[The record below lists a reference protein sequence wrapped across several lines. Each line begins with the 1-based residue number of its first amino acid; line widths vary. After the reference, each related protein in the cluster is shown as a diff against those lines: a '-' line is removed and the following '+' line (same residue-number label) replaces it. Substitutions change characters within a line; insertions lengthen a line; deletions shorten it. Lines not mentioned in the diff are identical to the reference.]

1 MIKKAKMEKMMTKKL
16 IRNLFISLLFTS
28 IIAVFG
34 VGKVYAQGSV
44 SSKSL
49 QVSADGSDYF
59 TLGSDFYNHF
69 VKPTTVDLTKNK
81 VVYNKQTLIVF
92 NGRIDKWK
100 MSFINQD
107 SSGKSWFKF
116 LSYPEATKGDIKI
129 TYTTDGMNYSD
140 NKPSLEQLKGYMV
153 ELLKPIVYPD
163 DANNQEN
170 DIEVSFQLSPDTDY
184 ILSNF
189 NLNKQFIPFSGESW
203 LQNYSPDPFF
213 TDRNQLQFIYPNY
226 SKGVTVEYVDEKGNK
241 IHNSQT
247 ISGSKGDVYDAS
259 TEQYKL
265 ILDGYTLDTTK
276 LPQNSTG
283 NFEEELQTVTYV
295 YSKNP
300 VVAADVTV
308 RYVDI
313 ENNPISEDIILQG
326 NIGESYY
333 TDKKDIKDY
342 TLKEV
347 QGNSSGQFSEKA
359 QTVTYVY
366 TKNELPIATGK
377 IIVKYI
383 DTDGKSISK
392 DVVRTGTVGEDY
404 ITEEKKISGYTL
416 QEIKGNSKGKYIAKV
431 QTVTYVYAKN
441 EIIKAKDELISS
453 ETKSKNKTNPKV
465 KNSSHANPKRLP
477 ETAENKKMSIIIFL
491 SGFTLIIIGLAII
504 TFRLKK
510 LVIKK

>member
-1 MIKKAKMEKMMTKKL
+1 MIRKAKMEKMMTKKL

-49 QVSADGSDYF
+49 QVSADGSDYY

-69 VKPTTVDLTKNK
+69 VEPTTVDLTKNK

-116 LSYPEATKGDIKI
+116 LSYPEATKGNIKI

-189 NLNKQFIPFSGESW
+189 NLNNQFIPFSGESW

-226 SKGVTVEYVDEKGNK
+226 SKGVAVEYVDEKGNK

-247 ISGSKGDVYDAS
+247 ITGSKGDAYDAS
-259 TEQYKL
+259 TDQYKL
-265 ILDGYTLDTTK
+265 VLDGYTLDTTK
-276 LPQNSTG
+276 LPKNSTG

-326 NIGESYY
+326 NIGENYY
-333 TDKKDIKDY
+333 TDKKNIKDY

-359 QTVTYVY
+359 QTVTYIY
-366 TKNELPIATGK
+366 KKNELPIATGK
-377 IIVKYI
+377 VVVKYI
-383 DTDGKSISK
+383 DTDGKSILK

-404 ITEEKKISGYTL
+404 ITEEKNISGYTF
-416 QEIKGNSKGKYIAKV
+416 QEIRGNSKGKYTDKI
-431 QTVTYVYAKN
+431 QTITYVYTKN
-441 EIIKAKDELISS
+441 HIIKPKDELVNSG
-453 ETKSKNKTNPKV
+453 TKIINKTNPKV
-465 KNSSHANPKRLP
+465 KNSSSEKSQKLP
-477 ETAENKKMSIIIFL
+477 ETGENKKRSILFFI
-491 SGFTLIIIGLAII
+491 SGLTLITLGSTIIV
-504 TFRLKK
+504 FRHKK
-510 LVIKK
+510 E